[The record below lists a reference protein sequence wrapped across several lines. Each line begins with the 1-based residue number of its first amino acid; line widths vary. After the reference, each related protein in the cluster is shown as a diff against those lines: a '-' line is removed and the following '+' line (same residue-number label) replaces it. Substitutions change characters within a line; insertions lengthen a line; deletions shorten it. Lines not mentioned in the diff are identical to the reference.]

1 MARFAGHADWD
12 TGQLARIRSV
22 LAVVVM
28 LVLTEAVYLRP
39 ETLRGASS
47 LMGSDYEMLHRWRL
61 AFARQGLFGAG
72 HTLPGWNPHEVLG
85 APFAANLQSF
95 PWIPTRLV
103 LLLFDPS
110 VAYAVGIAM
119 AAALAALFTYL
130 YCKRAGL
137 TQIGAAAAGWTFA
150 CAGYFSSRVMAG
162 HLPLL
167 EAYPALP
174 LLLWMVDRALAPE
187 RAGRQRFDLAALA
200 LCCTCVVSAGHPQV
214 PAYALGS
221 ALLYVVWRGRGASMV
236 RRVRVAGAMVLGVGM
251 AMAVWWPMLK
261 LIGRST
267 RVLHLAAPDNDVVM
281 PYSRLLAL
289 IVPGIHGWADPVDLA
304 DKQPFTGFPNASY
317 FWDTASYIGILPL
330 VAIAGLLIWCVV
342 KKRKP
347 EWRFRFLIW
356 LGAGALVCS
365 LPLATPFLHLLP
377 GIFLRSPARMLYMS
391 TFAAAVALGVG
402 VDVAR
407 RLRFGT
413 AVVAVLLVLHFADLC
428 RFDHWFIQT
437 YPRDDGTLEFQT
449 ILDREVGTGRIAEQR
464 EDMVFSDGSRYDDA
478 GGFDSIFLARFNRGY
493 VALAGEPPDTNE
505 QVFDASALPVKGL
518 EALGVRFVITG
529 DERSDLQLAGTD
541 DDTKLYRVSNPA
553 PRADFFAAG
562 RAEFASEQEIPALFS
577 AGSWNRLLLEP
588 EARRYV
594 AAGQNA
600 DGVAHVDYSRPSSD
614 VIDVAA
620 NSASP
625 GFVHVLESFDPGWT
639 ATVDGRAAPVLPANG
654 FEMAVPVGSGNHVVR
669 LRYET
674 PGRMTGVWLS
684 LACLVMLAGLIVSVV
699 PTLARRD

>member
-1 MARFAGHADWD
+1 M
-12 TGQLARIRSV
+12 
-22 LAVVVM
+22 
-28 LVLTEAVYLRP
+28 RP
-39 ETLRGASS
+39 GLLLGTSS

-110 VAYAVGIAM
+110 VAYAVGIAI

-130 YCKRAGL
+130 YCRRLGL
-137 TQIGAAAAGWTFA
+137 TEIGAAAAGWTFA

-174 LLLWMVDRALAPE
+174 LLLWLVDRA
-187 RAGRQRFDLAALA
+187 RNRFDLSALA
-200 LCCTCVVSAGHPQV
+200 FCCACVVAAGHPQV
-214 PAYALGS
+214 PAYAVGS
-221 ALLYVVWRGRGASMV
+221 ALLYAILQ
-236 RRVRVAGAMVLGVGM
+236 RRWRVAGAMVLGCGM

-289 IVPGIHGWADPVDLA
+289 IVPGIHGWADPVNLA
-304 DKQPFTGFPNASY
+304 DKFPFTGFPNASY

-330 VAIAGLLIWCVV
+330 VAIAGLLILCVV

-347 EWRFRFLIW
+347 EWRSRFLIW

-365 LPLATPFLHLLP
+365 LPLATPLLHLLP
-377 GIFLRSPARMLYMS
+377 GTFLRSPARMLYMS
-391 TFAAAVALGVG
+391 TFGAAVTLGAG
-402 VDVAR
+402 VDAAR

-413 AVVAVLLVLHFADLC
+413 VIVTVLLVLHFADLC

-449 ILDREVGTGRIAEQR
+449 ILDRETGTGRIAEER
-464 EDMVFSDGSRYDDA
+464 DDMVFSDGFRYDDA

-493 VALAGEPPDTNE
+493 MALAGEPADTNE
-505 QVFDASALPVKGL
+505 QVFDASVLPVKGL
-518 EALGVRFVITG
+518 EALGVRFAITG
-529 DERSDLQLAGTD
+529 DERTDLELVGTD
-541 DDTKLYRVSNPA
+541 EDTKLYRVSNPA

-562 RAEFASEQEIPALFS
+562 RAEFASEQEIPALFA
-577 AGSWNRLLLEP
+577 AGSWDRLLLEP
-588 EARRYV
+588 EARNYV
-594 AAGQNA
+594 SAGQNA
-600 DGVAHVDYSRPSSD
+600 DGVARVEYSRPSSD

-620 NSASP
+620 NSAGP

-654 FEMAVPVGSGNHVVR
+654 FEMAVPVGSGSHAVW

-684 LACLVMLAGLIVSVV
+684 LGSLAMLAGVILSAV
-699 PTLARRD
+699 PTLERRD

>member
-1 MARFAGHADWD
+1 MARFTGHADWD
-12 TGQLARIRSV
+12 TGQLARLRSV

-28 LVLTEAVYLRP
+28 LLLTEAVYLRP

-61 AFARQGLFGAG
+61 AFARQGLFGAE

-130 YCKRAGL
+130 YCRRAGL
-137 TQIGAAAAGWTFA
+137 TEIGAAAAGWTFA

-174 LLLWMVDRALAPE
+174 LLLWLVDRA
-187 RAGRQRFDLAALA
+187 RKRFDLAALA
-200 LCCTCVVSAGHPQV
+200 ICCTFVVAAGHPQV
-214 PAYALGS
+214 PAYAVGS
-221 ALLYVVWRGRGASMV
+221 ALLYALWRG
-236 RRVRVAGAMVLGVGM
+236 RVRVAGAMVLGVGM
-251 AMAVWWPMLK
+251 AMVVWWPMLK

-289 IVPGIHGWADPVDLA
+289 IVPGIHGWAEPVDLA
-304 DKQPFTGFPNASY
+304 DKFPFTGFPNASY
-317 FWDTASYIGILPL
+317 FWDTASYMGILPL
-330 VAIAGLLIWCVV
+330 VAIAGLLIWCMM

-356 LGAGALVCS
+356 LGVGALVCS
-365 LPLATPFLHLLP
+365 LPLATPLLHLLP
-377 GIFLRSPARMLYMS
+377 GTFLRSPARMLYMS
-391 TFAAAVALGVG
+391 TFGAAVGLGAG
-402 VDVAR
+402 VDSLR
-407 RLRFGT
+407 RIKFGT
-413 AVVAVLLVLHFADLC
+413 GIVVVLLALHFADLC

-449 ILDREVGTGRIAEQR
+449 ILDREVGKGRIAEQR
-464 EDMVFSDGSRYDDA
+464 EDMVFSDGFRYDDA
-478 GGFDSIFLARFNRGY
+478 GGFDSVFLARFNRGF
-493 VALAGEPPDTNE
+493 VALAGEPADTNE
-505 QVFDASALPVKGL
+505 QVFDASVLPVKGL

-529 DERSDLQLAGTD
+529 DDRSDLQLAGTE
-541 DDTKLYRVSNPA
+541 DDTKLYRVANPA
-553 PRADFFAAG
+553 PRADFFPAG
-562 RAEFASEQEIPALFS
+562 RAEFASEQQIPAMFA

-588 EARRYV
+588 GAKKYFP
-594 AAGQNA
+594 AGQNA
-600 DGVAHVDYSRPSSD
+600 DGSGRVEYSRPSGD

-620 NSASP
+620 RSAEP
-625 GFVHVLESFDPGWT
+625 GFVHLLESFDPGWT
-639 ATVDGRAAPVLPANG
+639 ATVDGQVAPVLPANG
-654 FEMAVPVGSGNHVVR
+654 FEMAVPVVSGSHAVR
-669 LRYET
+669 LQYET
-674 PGRMTGVWLS
+674 PGRMTGFLLS
-684 LACLVMLAGLIVSVV
+684 LASVLGLAGLLISVKGSEE
-699 PTLARRD
+699 

>member
-1 MARFAGHADWD
+1 
-12 TGQLARIRSV
+12 
-22 LAVVVM
+22 VVVM
-28 LVLTEAVYLRP
+28 LLLTEAVYMRP
-39 ETLRGASS
+39 ETLRGTSS

-61 AFARQGLFGAG
+61 AFARQGLFGAA
-72 HTLPGWNPHEVLG
+72 HTLPAWNPHEVLG
-85 APFAANLQSF
+85 APFSANLQSF

-110 VAYAVGIAM
+110 VAYAVGIAI
-119 AAALAALFTYL
+119 AAALAALFTFL
-130 YCKRAGL
+130 YCRRLGL
-137 TQIGAAAAGWTFA
+137 TEIGAAAAGWTFA

-174 LLLWMVDRALAPE
+174 LLLWMVE
-187 RAGRQRFDLAALA
+187 RADQRRFDLAALA
-200 LCCTCVVSAGHPQV
+200 LCCTCVVAAGHPQV

-221 ALLYVVWRGRGASMV
+221 ALLYAVWRG
-236 RRVRVAGAMVLGVGM
+236 RVRVAGAMALGIGM
-251 AMAVWWPMLK
+251 AMGIWWPMLK

-267 RVLHLAAPDNDVVM
+267 RVLQLAAPDNDVVM

-289 IVPGIHGWADPVDLA
+289 IVPGIHGWAEPVDLA
-304 DKQPFTGFPNASY
+304 DKYPFTGFPNASY

-330 VAIAGLLIWCVV
+330 MAIAGLLILCVV
-342 KKRKP
+342 KKRNP

-365 LPLATPFLHLLP
+365 LPLATPLLHLLP
-377 GIFLRSPARMLYMS
+377 GTFLRSPARMLYMS
-391 TFAAAVALGVG
+391 TFGAAVALGAG
-402 VDVAR
+402 VDAAR
-407 RLRFGT
+407 RLRFGM
-413 AVVAVLLVLHFADLC
+413 AIVAVLLVLHFADLC

-449 ILDREVGTGRIAEQR
+449 ILDREAGTGRIAEQR

-478 GGFDSIFLARFNRGY
+478 GGFDSVFLARFNRGY
-493 VALAGEPPDTNE
+493 VALAGEPADTNE
-505 QVFDASALPVKGL
+505 QVFDASTLPVKGL

-529 DERSDLQLAGTD
+529 DERTDLPLAGTD
-541 DDTKLYRVSNPA
+541 GDTKLYRVSNAA

-562 RAEFASEQEIPALFS
+562 RAEFASEQETPALFA

-588 EARRYV
+588 EARKYV
-594 AAGQNA
+594 SAGQNA
-600 DGVAHVDYSRPSSD
+600 EGVARVEYSRTSSD

-620 NSASP
+620 NSAEP

-654 FEMAVPVGSGNHVVR
+654 FEMAVPVGPGSHAVR

-674 PGRMTGVWLS
+674 PGRMTGVRLS
-684 LACLVMLAGLIVSVV
+684 LVSLLLLAGLVVSVNGS
-699 PTLARRD
+699 AE

>member
-1 MARFAGHADWD
+1 
-12 TGQLARIRSV
+12 V
-22 LAVVVM
+22 LAVAVM
-28 LVLTEAVYLRP
+28 LLLTEAVYMRP
-39 ETLRGASS
+39 ETLRGTSS

-61 AFARQGLFGAG
+61 AFARQGLFGPR

-85 APFAANLQSF
+85 APFSANLQSF

-110 VAYAVGIAM
+110 VAYAVGIAI

-130 YCKRAGL
+130 YCRRAGL
-137 TQIGAAAAGWTFA
+137 TEIGAAAAGWTFA

-174 LLLWMVDRALAPE
+174 LLLWMVERTMAP
-187 RAGRQRFDLAALA
+187 GRRRFDLAALA
-200 LCCTCVVSAGHPQV
+200 LCCTCVVAAGHPQV

-221 ALLYVVWRGRGASMV
+221 ALLYALWRG
-236 RRVRVAGAMVLGVGM
+236 RVRVAGAMVLGIGM

-267 RVLHLAAPDNDVVM
+267 RVLQLAAPDNDVTM

-304 DKQPFTGFPNASY
+304 DKYPFTGFPNASY

-330 VAIAGLLIWCVV
+330 LAIAGLLILCVV

-356 LGAGALVCS
+356 LGVGALVCS
-365 LPLATPFLHLLP
+365 LPLATPLLHLLP
-377 GIFLRSPARMLYMS
+377 GTFLRSPARMLYMS
-391 TFAAAVALGVG
+391 TFGAAVALGAG
-402 VDVAR
+402 VDAVR
-407 RLRFGT
+407 QLRFGT
-413 AVVAVLLVLHFADLC
+413 AVVTVLLVLHFADLC

-449 ILDREVGTGRIAEQR
+449 ILDRETGTGRIAEER
-464 EDMVFSDGSRYDDA
+464 DDMVFSDGFRYDDA
-478 GGFDSIFLARFNRGY
+478 GGFDSVFLARFNRGY
-493 VALAGEPPDTNE
+493 VALAGEPADTNE
-505 QVFDASALPVKGL
+505 QVFDASVLPVKGL

-529 DERSDLQLAGTD
+529 DERTDLELVGTD

-562 RAEFASEQEIPALFS
+562 RAEFASEQEIPALF
-577 AGSWNRLLLEP
+577 ADGSWDRLLLEP
-588 EARRYV
+588 EARKYV
-594 AAGQNA
+594 SGGQNA
-600 DGVAHVDYSRPSSD
+600 DGAAHVEYSRPSRD
-614 VIDVAA
+614 VIDVAT
-620 NSASP
+620 NSAEP

-654 FEMAVPVGSGNHVVR
+654 FEMAVPVGSGSHAVR

-684 LACLVMLAGLIVSVV
+684 LGSLVMLAGLIVSVT
-699 PTLARRD
+699 PTLAGRD

>member
-1 MARFAGHADWD
+1 MARFSGSADWD
-12 TGQLARIRSV
+12 TGQLARLRSV

-28 LVLTEAVYLRP
+28 LLLTEAVYLRP
-39 ETLRGASS
+39 ETLRGTSS

-61 AFARQGLFGAG
+61 AFARQALGAG
-72 HTLPGWNPHEVLG
+72 QGLPGWNPHEGLG

-130 YCKRAGL
+130 YCRRAGL
-137 TQIGAAAAGWTFA
+137 TEVGAATAGWTFA

-174 LLLWMVDRALAPE
+174 LLLWMVDRA
-187 RAGRQRFDLAALA
+187 RHRFDLAALA
-200 LCCTCVVSAGHPQV
+200 LCCTCVVAAGHPQV

-221 ALLYVVWRGRGASMV
+221 ALLYALWCG
-236 RRVRVAGAMVLGVGM
+236 RVRVAGAMVLGIAM

-289 IVPGIHGWADPVDLA
+289 IVPGIHGWAGPVDLA

-330 VAIAGLLIWCVV
+330 VAIAGLLMFCIV

-356 LGAGALVCS
+356 LSVGALVCS
-365 LPLATPFLHLLP
+365 LPVATPLLHLLP
-377 GIFLRSPARMLYMS
+377 GTFLRSPARMLYMS
-391 TFAAAVALGVG
+391 TFGAAVALGAG
-402 VDVAR
+402 VDAVR
-407 RLRFGT
+407 RVRLGT
-413 AVVAVLLVLHFADLC
+413 AIVAVLLVLHFADLC

-449 ILDREVGTGRIAEQR
+449 ILDRETGTGRIAEER
-464 EDMVFSDGSRYDDA
+464 DDMVFSDGFRYDDA
-478 GGFDSIFLARFNRGY
+478 GGFDSVFLARFNRGY
-493 VALAGEPPDTNE
+493 VALSGEPADTNE
-505 QVFDASALPVKGL
+505 QVFDASELPVKGL

-529 DERSDLQLAGTD
+529 DERSDLQLAGTEE
-541 DDTKLYRVSNPA
+541 DTKLYRVSNPA
-553 PRADFFAAG
+553 PRTDFFAAG
-562 RAEFASEQEIPALFS
+562 RAEFASEQEIPAKFA

-588 EARRYV
+588 EARKYV
-594 AAGQNA
+594 SAGQNA
-600 DGVAHVDYSRPSSD
+600 EGAARVEYSRPSSD
-614 VIDVAA
+614 VIEVAA
-620 NSASP
+620 NSAAP

-639 ATVDGRAAPVLPANG
+639 ATVDGATAPVLAANG
-654 FEMAVPVGSGNHVVR
+654 FEMAVPVGSGSHAVR

-674 PGRMTGVWLS
+674 PGRMTGIWLS
-684 LACLVMLAGLIVSVV
+684 LVSLLMLAGLIISVNGSEE
-699 PTLARRD
+699 